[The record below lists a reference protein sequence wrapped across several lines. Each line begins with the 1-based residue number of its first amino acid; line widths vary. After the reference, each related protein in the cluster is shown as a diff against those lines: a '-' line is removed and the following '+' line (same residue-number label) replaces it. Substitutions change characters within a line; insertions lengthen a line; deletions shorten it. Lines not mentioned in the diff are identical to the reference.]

1 MPSALPRALQRASA
15 PGSVLTGG
23 RDRPARRS
31 ASYWALS
38 RAPRYALVFALPL
51 LVLYEALAAL
61 LGDLAGLRVRN
72 GADVWLKTPFI
83 ALFGPRGPVVFGAL
97 VVGGAAVLVWRD
109 VRRTRDGVRAG
120 VLLRMFA
127 ESVLLALVCAV
138 AVGVVT
144 AELLRVVPAAL
155 ALVPHGVPHA
165 VPRALHGL
173 AAAGA
178 ASDTPIGRLGVPAQL
193 MLSLGAGLYEE
204 LLFRVVLVGTLGA
217 LARRLLGFGPAAAGA
232 VAVLGGALLFSLSHH
247 VGAYGDPFTMQAF
260 TFRLVAGLFFS
271 SVYVLRGFGIAAWTH
286 ALYDVGVL
294 VLRG

>member
-1 MPSALPRALQRASA
+1 
-15 PGSVLTGG
+15 
-23 RDRPARRS
+23 
-31 ASYWALS
+31 
-38 RAPRYALVFALPL
+38 
-51 LVLYEALAAL
+51 
-61 LGDLAGLRVRN
+61 
-72 GADVWLKTPFI
+72 
-83 ALFGPRGPVVFGAL
+83 
-97 VVGGAAVLVWRD
+97 
-109 VRRTRDGVRAG
+109 
-120 VLLRMFA
+120 
-127 ESVLLALVCAV
+127 V

-144 AELLRVVPAAL
+144 AELLRVVPQAL
-155 ALVPHGVPHA
+155 ALVPPAVPPA

-178 ASDTPIGRLGVPAQL
+178 AGAAIDTPIGRLGVPAQF

>member
-1 MPSALPRALQRASA
+1 MPSALPRALHRASA
-15 PGSVLTGG
+15 PGSSLTGG

-38 RAPRYALVFALPL
+38 RAPRYALLFALPL

-127 ESVLLALVCAV
+127 ESVLLAFVCAV

-144 AELLRVVPAAL
+144 AELLRVVPQAL
-155 ALVPHGVPHA
+155 ALVPHA

-178 ASDTPIGRLGVPAQL
+178 VADTPIDRLGVPAQF

-204 LLFRVVLVGTLGA
+204 LLFRVVLVGALGA

-232 VAVLGGALLFSLSHH
+232 FAVLGGALLFSLSHH